1 MPFPPPGDLPDP
13 EIEPKFLVSPA
24 LAGRFFTTEISG
36 KPFPCYHT
44 NKRGNLFSFPAVTCV
59 RSMFKCLSSEVKYS
73 HLKFKYLMFTLSV
86 KFTEFILGRALSLK
100 YCESRNG
107 AKT

>member
-1 MPFPPPGDLPDP
+1 M
-13 EIEPKFLVSPA
+13 SPA
-24 LAGRFFTTEISG
+24 LAGGFFTTEISG

-73 HLKFKYLMFTLSV
+73 HLEVKYSHLNFKYLMFTLSV